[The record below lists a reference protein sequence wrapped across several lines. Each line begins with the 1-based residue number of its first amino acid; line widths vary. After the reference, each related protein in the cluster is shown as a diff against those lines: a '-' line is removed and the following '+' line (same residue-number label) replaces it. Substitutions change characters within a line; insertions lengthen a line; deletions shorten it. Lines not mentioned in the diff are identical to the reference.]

1 MQYYKSSQIRAKE
14 SGSGYIMKLMQR
26 ETERGLKYY
35 EFKDKGGYL
44 CSIQE
49 SSFAGVLEEVDY
61 DDNDPRLLIGLNN
74 PSIKTCV
81 TGHGWTEIEP
91 PVIKDETTG
100 ERYYS
105 FINGRM
111 ELSQTQV
118 KEILPILE
126 KFAKDGCL

>member
-1 MQYYKSSQIRAKE
+1 
-14 SGSGYIMKLMQR
+14 MKLMQK
-26 ETERGLKYY
+26 ETERGFKFY
-35 EFKDKGGYL
+35 EFKDKHGRT

-49 SSFAGVLEEVDY
+49 SSFAGVLEEVED
-61 DDNDPRLLIGLNN
+61 DDNDPRLLIGIND
-74 PSIKTCV
+74 PSVKVCV
-81 TGHGWTEIEP
+81 PGHGWVEIDP

-105 FINGRM
+105 FISGRM

-118 KEILPILE
+118 KELLPILE